1 MDTSL
6 QKAGIPGFHRCVEHT
21 SVFSKLCKEANK
33 ERGFNCCSSVVRPRQ
48 HLLICPSQ
56 ADWASNET
64 VPFTRK
70 CAEDYRGN
78 TDSVHCWRVRHI
90 LAESREGGIHW
101 ICHLPYPV
109 CNGNGDSANDKFGDP
124 STTNQRLHRWSH
136 SDNNN
141 SNIQARWVL
150 STLEDSVSL
159 ARMNK
164 VQAKDVLY

>member
-6 QKAGIPGFHRCVEHT
+6 QKAGIPWFHRCVEHT

-33 ERGFNCCSSVVRPRQ
+33 ERGFNCCSSVVRPSQ

-78 TDSVHCWRVRHI
+78 TDSVHCWRFRHI
-90 LAESREGGIHW
+90 LAESREGDIHGVYNF
-101 ICHLPYPV
+101 PDSV
-109 CNGNGDSANDKFGDP
+109 CNRNWDADRICRKRDKRAKDELGDL
-124 STTNQRLHRWSH
+124 STTYQRLQEWSH
-136 SDNNN
+136 SDNIN
-141 SNIQARWVL
+141 SFTSKMGSFNV
-150 STLEDSVSL
+150 
-159 ARMNK
+159 
-164 VQAKDVLY
+164 